1 MDMLR
6 NTNLINKK
14 YDLTKFNYEEGSLE
28 FTDFFAGILTFIY
41 EDSLYQIQGMATPY
55 WDDCTIPIDIS
66 HIMDIKTNEYVY
78 DEIQTSVDYE
88 LIPKKFNSY
97 QEIIDFMNNDYPRLV
112 IPKIKNSIKYY
123 LN

>member
-1 MDMLR
+1 
-6 NTNLINKK
+6 
-14 YDLTKFNYEEGSLE
+14 
-28 FTDFFAGILTFIY
+28 
-41 EDSLYQIQGMATPY
+41 
-55 WDDCTIPIDIS
+55 
-66 HIMDIKTNEYVY
+66 MDIKTNEYVY